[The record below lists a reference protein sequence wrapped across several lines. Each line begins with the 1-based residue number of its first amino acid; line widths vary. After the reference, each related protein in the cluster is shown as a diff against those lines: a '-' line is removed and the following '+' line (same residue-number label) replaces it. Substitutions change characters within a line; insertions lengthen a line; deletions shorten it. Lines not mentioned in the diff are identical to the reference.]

1 MISRMVIVRPSI
13 SIGLHENTLPMAN
26 VAVIKAVFG
35 KTNENQVIEKTIRPP
50 CMTGGRCAEA
60 AMKKKKIASPHS
72 QRQVKFAITLTIIAA
87 SFPSLKR
94 SDGKALSAFSAMVR
108 TPATVKAL
116 GPTETNIPGR
126 VEGEGKAFVMRRCI

>member
-1 MISRMVIVRPSI
+1 MASPRI
-13 SIGLHENTLPMAN
+13 SIGLHKNTLPMAN

-60 AMKKKKIASPHS
+60 AMKKKKIANPHS

-87 SFPSLKR
+87 SLPSPKR
-94 SDGKALSAFSAMVR
+94 SGGKALSAFSAMVR

-126 VEGEGKAFVMRRCI
+126 MFSFGSFCVMSR